1 MSRPESTLPPRPRGR
16 ALRPCAS
23 AFLAGLL
30 AILAAAALA
39 PAAQAGFG
47 IKTWEAATCKLDV
60 PECLYTSPEPQFYN
74 QAAGHPPLG
83 ITAFEVNTGGLGEP
97 EGQLKDVRVDIPPG
111 LSTNPQ
117 AVPQCTQAEF
127 NSLAGCSPT
136 TQVGVN
142 EVTAFVGV
150 TKLGPIPLA
159 VYNLVPPEGVP
170 AEFGFNLKV
179 GPVESKTLI
188 VGGVSWYHEP
198 ETSENSG
205 VPTGD
210 YHEYFKIQEIP
221 TTLSIV
227 KTRLKFTGTAGDGT
241 FLTIPSHC
249 GTQTSYLH
257 IDSHEAPG
265 EFQARQT
272 VSGEPPKAISVSGC
286 EHVPFGPS
294 LSLSP
299 GPAEAAADQPDGVG
313 VDLHIPQSPNGG
325 GNPNSSDLQTAR
337 VTLPAGL
344 TANPSAAHGLEGCTE
359 AQIGIGTNNPIG
371 CPAASR
377 IGSVAIET
385 PVLPPGS
392 LVGNVYLGK
401 PATGPITGPPFSVYI
416 GVESHRYGV
425 GIRLR
430 GSVAADEATGQLT
443 ATFENNPPDPFE
455 DFRVIFTGGP
465 RAPLANPLFCAANAV
480 SSLAPYTGQP
490 AANVLLTS
498 PFSPGGG
505 SVCSA
510 TAPFVL
516 AQSTQNAS
524 ASAGAYTS
532 YTFNLVRADGQ
543 QYLSHLR
550 TVLPAGL
557 VGVIPS
563 VTLCGEPQAQ
573 AGTCPAPSEIGTA
586 TVNVG
591 AGSEPYA
598 FSGPVFL
605 TGPYGGAPYGLSV
618 PVPALAGPFNLG
630 TVVTRAA
637 ISVEPHS
644 GRVIANSS
652 LPTIVKG
659 VPLRLKSLSVAVNRP
674 SFLLN
679 PTSCGPLATDSTLT
693 STSLATQP
701 VSSPFQVAAC
711 GSLAFKPSFAASTN
725 AHANKASGALLR
737 VNVTQGAHQANI
749 RSVFTQ
755 LPLQLPSRLT
765 TLQKACPEATFAA
778 NPFSCPSGSN
788 VGSATAITPVLANR
802 LSGPAYLVSHGGAA
816 FPDLDVVLEGNGVRV
831 ILEGKTD
838 IKKGITT
845 SNFATLPDVPV
856 TSFALT
862 LPMGPHSALGAYGSL
877 CAHTLVMP
885 TIITAQSGAQ
895 VKQKTKISVAGCP
908 VKILRRRIVHH
919 VLVLTVQT
927 FGAGRLIVTGKNLK
941 TASRSVRGPAI
952 TTVRVRLTSG
962 GSRTLGRRG
971 KLKVRVRVRFAPRQR
986 GESGS
991 IASTT
996 VSFRH

>member
-1 MSRPESTLPPRPRGR
+1 
-16 ALRPCAS
+16 
-23 AFLAGLL
+23 
-30 AILAAAALA
+30 
-39 PAAQAGFG
+39 
-47 IKTWEAATCKLDV
+47 
-60 PECLYTSPEPQFYN
+60 
-74 QAAGHPPLG
+74 
-83 ITAFEVNTGGLGEP
+83 
-97 EGQLKDVRVDIPPG
+97 
-111 LSTNPQ
+111 
-117 AVPQCTQAEF
+117 
-127 NSLAGCSPT
+127 
-136 TQVGVN
+136 
-142 EVTAFVGV
+142 
-150 TKLGPIPLA
+150 
-159 VYNLVPPEGVP
+159 
-170 AEFGFNLKV
+170 
-179 GPVESKTLI
+179 
-188 VGGVSWYHEP
+188 
-198 ETSENSG
+198 
-205 VPTGD
+205 
-210 YHEYFKIQEIP
+210 
-221 TTLSIV
+221 
-227 KTRLKFTGTAGDGT
+227 
-241 FLTIPSHC
+241 
-249 GTQTSYLH
+249 
-257 IDSHEAPG
+257 
-265 EFQARQT
+265 
-272 VSGEPPKAISVSGC
+272 
-286 EHVPFGPS
+286 
-294 LSLSP
+294 
-299 GPAEAAADQPDGVG
+299 
-313 VDLHIPQSPNGG
+313 
-325 GNPNSSDLQTAR
+325 
-337 VTLPAGL
+337 
-344 TANPSAAHGLEGCTE
+344 
-359 AQIGIGTNNPIG
+359 
-371 CPAASR
+371 
-377 IGSVAIET
+377 
-385 PVLPPGS
+385 
-392 LVGNVYLGK
+392 
-401 PATGPITGPPFSVYI
+401 
-416 GVESHRYGV
+416 
-425 GIRLR
+425 
-430 GSVAADEATGQLT
+430 
-443 ATFENNPPDPFE
+443 
-455 DFRVIFTGGP
+455 
-465 RAPLANPLFCAANAV
+465 
-480 SSLAPYTGQP
+480 
-490 AANVLLTS
+490 
-498 PFSPGGG
+498 
-505 SVCSA
+505 
-510 TAPFVL
+510 
-516 AQSTQNAS
+516 
-524 ASAGAYTS
+524 
-532 YTFNLVRADGQ
+532 
-543 QYLSHLR
+543 
-550 TVLPAGL
+550 
-557 VGVIPS
+557 
-563 VTLCGEPQAQ
+563 
-573 AGTCPAPSEIGTA
+573 
-586 TVNVG
+586 
-591 AGSEPYA
+591 
-598 FSGPVFL
+598 
-605 TGPYGGAPYGLSV
+605 
-618 PVPALAGPFNLG
+618 VPALAGPFNLG